1 MRAVLLPVNLA
12 QAAKVKWGR
21 GQSHNFIEEERV
33 DLLPAP
39 FQSFLNIPCGEN
51 LFKQKK
57 LTIAEYIFFFLHILK
72 CVGRG
77 GLQQNPAVLN
87 DSDI

>member
-21 GQSHNFIEEERV
+21 GQSHNFIEEERA
-33 DLLPAP
+33 DLLPAF
-39 FQSFLNIPCGEN
+39 FQSFLNFPCGEN

-57 LTIAEYIFFFLHILK
+57 LTIAEYIYIFFTYFK
-72 CVGRG
+72 MCREG
-77 GLQQNPAVLN
+77 GTSTKSSCAE
-87 DSDI
+87 